1 MEEYPEDIAK
11 WPVDVV
17 VEIDAKILKETFLE
31 LSREIMGR
39 IKEST

>member
-1 MEEYPEDIAK
+1 MEKYPDAIAK

-17 VEIDAKILKETFLE
+17 VEIGAKILKETFLE